1 MSHWFILLF
10 REKKHRE
17 NHKCQWAQIW
27 RICHWCLNRSRVTS
41 IWLYF
46 IRHTANNCVQ
56 NVCQWRKK
64 AYKWILSCQPL
75 KDYISASTMSR
86 SSDIKYLITKDLARK
101 RYKSNISTTKGP
113 KTTKICKE
121 PTYYWAVSPII
132 DKKKLGWNQQH
143 DPMKEVRPVTI
154 WSHGLPKSCDILNT
168 LHLRYYK
175 AYGYQTWESS
185 DLQWR
190 VFTCEATKPFQHVVA

>member
-10 REKKHRE
+10 REKKHIE
-17 NHKCQWAQIW
+17 NHKYQWAQIW

-46 IRHTANNCVQ
+46 IKHTANNCVQ

-64 AYKWILSCQPL
+64 AYKWILSFQPL

-121 PTYYWAVSPII
+121 PTYYGTVSPII
-132 DKKKLGWNQQH
+132 DKKIRMKSATWPNERGTSGDYLITWSTEVMWYIKYVTSPLLQDLWLPNLG
-143 DPMKEVRPVTI
+143 K
-154 WSHGLPKSCDILNT
+154 
-168 LHLRYYK
+168 
-175 AYGYQTWESS
+175 
-185 DLQWR
+185 
-190 VFTCEATKPFQHVVA
+190 